1 MSTTRRKT
9 NKPSLHA
16 SGLLLV
22 LAILVHGSTMAQSR
36 FESVV
41 IDSETGQPLP
51 YVSVRSSAHD
61 ATITNAEG
69 AFRIKCK
76 PGDSLQL
83 SFVGYKRL
91 AVLASA
97 LKAVTPLE
105 PVQSALPEVMVKPLK
120 LRDFI
125 RRTYKETLR
134 QTKQYANRTST
145 FFYRQ
150 ISYSDTT
157 CNEFAEAFLSG
168 LSAVELK
175 ELTLLTGRYAAI
187 MPDSIDPYAYY
198 RNYYTFSQ
206 LELVGKKRE
215 HHPDDTIIPL
225 LYYYSSYYDTSYSYA
240 FDDQGRSMVVV
251 SFTPKPSIK
260 RPILAATLYID
271 EQTLHIRKVV
281 GHGVNF
287 FIRTGTW
294 KRDDAEENAAGAQE
308 ADSHP
313 YFTWIIPTDLHFVV
327 NMTERRGFT
336 EVESIHVATKHDFN
350 NHTIATQ
357 SMIFNVGDGSK
368 DGGLHMAFYGN
379 LHRMIEEKGYDTAF
393 WEENEVVCRTP
404 KEQRVATLF
413 ANDHLFGS
421 YEQ

>member
-1 MSTTRRKT
+1 MSTSYRKA

-16 SGLLLV
+16 SGIILV
-22 LAILVHGSTMAQSR
+22 LAILAHGSTMAQSR
-36 FESVV
+36 FETVV

-51 YVSVRSSAHD
+51 YVSVRSSGHD
-61 ATITNAEG
+61 ATITNGEG
-69 AFRIKCK
+69 AFRIKCQ
-76 PGDSLQL
+76 PDDRLQM

-91 AVLASA
+91 EVMASA
-97 LKAVTPLE
+97 LKAVTLLE
-105 PVQSALPEVMVKPLK
+105 PVQNMLPEVVVKPLK
-120 LRDFI
+120 LHDFI

-134 QTKQYANRTST
+134 QTKEYADSTST

-150 ISYSDTT
+150 ISYRDTT

-175 ELTLLTGRYAAI
+175 KLTLLTGRYAAI

-225 LYYYSSYYDTSYSYA
+225 LYYYGNYYDTRYSYI
-240 FDDQGRSMVVV
+240 FDDQGRSIVMVT
-251 SFTPKPSIK
+251 FTPKPSIR

-294 KRDDAEENAAGAQE
+294 KKDDVEEDAAGAKE

-313 YFTWIIPTDLHFVV
+313 YFTWIIPTDFDFVV

-336 EVESIHVATKHDFN
+336 EVESIHVATKHDFS
-350 NHTIATQ
+350 NHTIATR

-368 DGGLHMAFYGN
+368 ESGLHMVFYGN
-379 LHRMIEEKGYDTAF
+379 LHRMIEQKGYDPTF

-404 KEQRVATLF
+404 TEQHVAELF
-413 ANDHLFGS
+413 ANANLFGS
-421 YEQ
+421 YEP